1 MSNRYK
7 RYTKQFKKDAVA
19 YVRNHSDLSVN
30 AAAINFGVAPSTL
43 RPVHGKMPVL
53 NLFMH

>member
-1 MSNRYK
+1 M
-7 RYTKQFKKDAVA
+7 A